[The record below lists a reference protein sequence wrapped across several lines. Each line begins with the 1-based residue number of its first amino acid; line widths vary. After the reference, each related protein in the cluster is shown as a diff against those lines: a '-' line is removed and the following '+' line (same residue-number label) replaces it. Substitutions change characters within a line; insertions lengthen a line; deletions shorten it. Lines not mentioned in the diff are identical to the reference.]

1 MRISFVADDEPE
13 VNGGFR
19 YRDVTENME
28 SVIDSLVST
37 CDSILPQL
45 QGEVLTRSYR
55 FTEEVNEFRVST
67 AFTDRWVCF
76 RATGLCPEDEFPEKD
91 EDEAD
96 DAEEEL

>member
-1 MRISFVADDEPE
+1 MPPSRSSRIRAER
-13 VNGGFR
+13 FR
-19 YRDVTENME
+19 TSWYSAIHGCDR